1 MNPAPLRLRAMD
13 LDDLAV
19 LSGAVEGARLKVAD
33 MTFERRR
40 RRFALA
46 VTRAGGNPAGLHFE
60 GVLQVAT
67 RGIDRAKPES
77 EVEIRA
83 IGCEPGTDA
92 EATVVLA
99 FAGGGS
105 VRLDVEC
112 IEAYL
117 AEMPVAETP

>member
-1 MNPAPLRLRAMD
+1 MTAAPLRLRALD

-19 LSGAVEGARLKVAD
+19 LSGAVEGARVRVAD

-40 RRFALA
+40 RRFAIA
-46 VTRAGGNPAGLHFE
+46 MTSFGGRPAGLHFE
-60 GVLQVAT
+60 GVLKVAT
-67 RGIDRAKPES
+67 RGIDRARPEA
-77 EVEIRA
+77 EVELRA
-83 IGCEPGTDA
+83 IGCEPGADA
-92 EATVVLA
+92 DATVVLA

-117 AEMPVAETP
+117 AEMPGSETP

>member
-1 MNPAPLRLRAMD
+1 MSEAPLRLRALD

-19 LSGAVEGARLKVAD
+19 LSGAVEGARVRVGD
-33 MTFERRR
+33 MSFERRR
-40 RRFALA
+40 RRFAVA
-46 VTRAGGNPAGLHFE
+46 MTRLGGQPAGLHFE
-60 GVLQVAT
+60 GVLKVAT
-67 RGIDRAKPES
+67 RGIDRAKPEN
-77 EVEIRA
+77 EVELRA
-83 IGCEPGTDA
+83 IGCEPGADA

-117 AEMPVAETP
+117 AEIPRLETP

>member
-1 MNPAPLRLRAMD
+1 MTEAPLRLRALD

-19 LSGAVEGARLKVAD
+19 LSGIVAGARLRVAD
-33 MTFERRR
+33 MSYERRR
-40 RRFALA
+40 RRFAVA
-46 VTRAGGNPAGLHFE
+46 MTRFDGHPAGLHFE
-60 GVLQVAT
+60 GVLKVAS
-67 RGIDRAKPES
+67 RGIDRQKPET
-77 EVEIRA
+77 EFELRA
-83 IGCEPGTDA
+83 IGCEPGLDA

-117 AEMPVAETP
+117 AEMPIAETP